1 MRKKKISKKGKR
13 LLIIFPLIFI
23 LLVFMTYFVVDSFF
37 VVHIS
42 LKKGRFYTIDYNT
55 QYKEPGYKATLA
67 GKDISNKITTKGKV
81 NTKRLGNYKINYIS
95 KRGLFQKK
103 VVRNVYV
110 RDTSKPEIIIDGVEN
125 DIIVCP
131 GTEYKKDNYRAKDN
145 YDGDITK
152 KVKVISKK
160 DMITFKVT
168 DKSGNSTSITKNIK
182 YEDTTAPKLDLDGDA
197 TVTIYTGS
205 NYNEAGYSAVDNCDG
220 DISNSVKVTNNVNT
234 SKPGTYEVK
243 YEVTDKANNK
253 SEAKRTIKVINK
265 PVGGT
270 IYLTFDDGPQEGTTN
285 IILDILKEE
294 GVKATFFVTNKGPDY
309 LIKREYDEGHTV
321 ALHTATHDY
330 SYVYSSPENY
340 FKDLETVHNRV
351 LNITGYDSKFIR
363 FPGGSSNTISRRYYN
378 GIMSYLT
385 QEVQNRGYK
394 YYDWNISSGDAGST
408 TDPNGVYANV
418 VNNLSR
424 TRTNMILMHDI
435 KTYTRDAIRNIIR
448 YGKENGYTFASIDEA
463 TPMVTQRVNN

>member
-1 MRKKKISKKGKR
+1 MRMSGKKKK
-13 LLIIFPLIFI
+13 LFIIIPIVIILLIFI
-23 LLVFMTYFVVDSFF
+23 IYFIIDTFF
-37 VVHIS
+37 VVHIT
-42 LKKGRFYTIDYNT
+42 LKKGRFYTINYNT
-55 QYKEPGYKATLA
+55 EYKEPGYKATLS
-67 GKDISNKITTKGKV
+67 GKDISDKIVTRGKV
-81 NTKRLGNYKINYIS
+81 NSKKLGNYKITYTS
-95 KRGLFQKK
+95 KKGLFQKD
-103 VVRNVYV
+103 VIRSVYV
-110 RDTSKPEIIIDGVEN
+110 RDTSKPKITLDGVLE

-131 GTEYKKDNYRAKDN
+131 GSEYKKDNYKATDN

-160 DMITFKVT
+160 DMVTFKVT
-168 DKSGNSTSITKNIK
+168 DTSGNLTEITKNIK
-182 YEDTTAPKLDLDGDA
+182 YEDSTPPKLELKGDNNI
-197 TVTIYTGS
+197 TIYTGS

-220 DISNSVKVTNNVNT
+220 DISDNVKVINNVNT
-234 SKPGTYEVK
+234 ASPGSYEIVYEV
-243 YEVTDKANNK
+243 VDKAGNK
-253 SEAKRTIKVINK
+253 SDAKRSVKVINK

-285 IILDILKEE
+285 VILNILKEE

-330 SYVYSSPENY
+330 SYIYSSPDNY
-340 FKDLETVHNRV
+340 FQDLETVHTRV

-363 FPGGSSNTISRRYYN
+363 FPGGSSNTVSRRYYN

-385 QEVQNRGYK
+385 KEVQNRGYK

-424 TRTNMILMHDI
+424 SRANMVLMHDI
-435 KTYTRDAIRNIIR
+435 KTYTRDAVRNIVR
-448 YGKENGYTFASIDEA
+448 YGKENGYTFAAIDEG

>member
-1 MRKKKISKKGKR
+1 MRMSGKKKK
-13 LLIIFPLIFI
+13 LFIIIPIVIILLIFI
-23 LLVFMTYFVVDSFF
+23 IYFIIDTFF
-37 VVHIS
+37 VVHIT
-42 LKKGRFYTIDYNT
+42 LKKGRFYTINYNT
-55 QYKEPGYKATLA
+55 EYKEPGYKATLS
-67 GKDISNKITTKGKV
+67 GKDISDKIVTRGKV
-81 NTKRLGNYKINYIS
+81 NSKKLGNYKITYTS
-95 KRGLFQKK
+95 KKGLFQKD
-103 VVRNVYV
+103 VIRNVYV
-110 RDTSKPEIIIDGVEN
+110 RDTSKPKITLDGVLE

-131 GTEYKKDNYRAKDN
+131 GSEYKKDNYKATDN

-160 DMITFKVT
+160 DMVTFKVT
-168 DKSGNSTSITKNIK
+168 DKAENSTSVTKKIK
-182 YEDTTAPKLDLDGDA
+182 YEDTIPPKLELAGDISI
-197 TVTIYTGS
+197 TIYTGS

-220 DISNSVKVTNNVNT
+220 DISDNVNVTNNVNT
-234 SKPGTYEVK
+234 SSPGSYEIIYEV
-243 YEVTDKANNK
+243 VDKAGNK
-253 SEAKRTIKVINK
+253 SDAKRSVKVINK

-285 IILDILKEE
+285 VILNILKEE

-330 SYVYSSPENY
+330 SYIYSNPDNY
-340 FKDLETVHNRV
+340 FQDLENVHSRV

-363 FPGGSSNTISRRYYN
+363 FPGGSSNTVSRRYYN

-385 QEVQNRGYK
+385 KEVQNRGYK

-424 TRTNMILMHDI
+424 SRTNMVLMHDI
-435 KTYTRDAIRNIIR
+435 KTYTRDAIRSIIR
-448 YGKENGYTFASIDEA
+448 YGKENGYTFAAIDEA